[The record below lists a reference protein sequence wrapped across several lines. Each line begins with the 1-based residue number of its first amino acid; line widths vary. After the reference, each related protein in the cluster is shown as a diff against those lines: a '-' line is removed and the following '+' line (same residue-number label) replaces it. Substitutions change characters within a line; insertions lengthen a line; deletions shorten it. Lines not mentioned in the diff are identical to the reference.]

1 MACISGSDI
10 LVEQICI
17 FRQILMMLAIGIIC
31 FTNKNWL
38 QMPRYMLGTVI
49 SEIAG
54 VYFFS
59 VLGFGMQVLC
69 RETKPEA
76 KEFFE
81 ESVWNLVSDSW
92 NYDYTG
98 VSLHTY
104 LLDHA
109 HGELKVSCLYAQPE
123 NYDYNLIE
131 AWKTSGKKL
140 LPSKMTKKQKETY
153 ERYKMLFCGRRWGV
167 FMQMNWK

>member
-1 MACISGSDI
+1 MIDLWLA
-10 LVEQICI
+10 LVDQTFGGTNLYIPT
-17 FRQILMMLAIGIIC
+17 ILMMLAIGIIC

-76 KEFFE
+76 KEF
-81 ESVWNLVSDSW
+81 LK
-92 NYDYTG
+92 
-98 VSLHTY
+98 SLY
-104 LLDHA
+104 
-109 HGELKVSCLYAQPE
+109 GIWCLILGIMIILAYRCIHIYWTCAG
-123 NYDYNLIE
+123 N
-131 AWKTSGKKL
+131 
-140 LPSKMTKKQKETY
+140 
-153 ERYKMLFCGRRWGV
+153 
-167 FMQMNWK
+167 